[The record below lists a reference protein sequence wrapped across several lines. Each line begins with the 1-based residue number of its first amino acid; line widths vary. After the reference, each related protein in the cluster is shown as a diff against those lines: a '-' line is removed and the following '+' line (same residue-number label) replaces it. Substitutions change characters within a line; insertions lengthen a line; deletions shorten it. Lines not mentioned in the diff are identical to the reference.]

1 MNNSANTNFRPSRLP
16 RGRVLG
22 RTAAV
27 LAIATA
33 ALPGVALA
41 AAPKQSTFKY
51 NVPVKRMALAN
62 GSTVAVNGKVT
73 SPQANVK
80 NWWSA
85 NTIKSTVQKGVNN
98 GRQIPYT
105 ANGFRCVPVIK
116 GARTNFAC
124 SLRGADVPTIV
135 NFRYSIIY
143 RGDTASG

>member
-1 MNNSANTNFRPSRLP
+1 MNNSLNTNSRSFRLP
-16 RGRVLG
+16 RGRFVG
-22 RTAAV
+22 RSAAV
-27 LAIATA
+27 LAVAAVALPATA
-33 ALPGVALA
+33 MA
-41 AAPKQSTFKY
+41 ATPQQSTFKY
-51 NVPVKRMALAN
+51 NVPVKRMVLAS
-62 GSTVAVNGKVT
+62 GSHVAVNGKVT

-80 NWWSA
+80 EWWSA

-98 GRQIPYT
+98 ARQMPYT

>member
-1 MNNSANTNFRPSRLP
+1 MNNSPKTNPRSFHLP

-33 ALPGVALA
+33 ALPGAALA
-41 AAPKQSTFKY
+41 ATPKQHTFKY
-51 NVPVKRMALAN
+51 NVPVKRMALAS
-62 GSTVAVNGKVT
+62 GSTVAVNGTVT

-80 NWWSA
+80 DWWSA

-98 GRQIPYT
+98 GRQIPYS

-116 GARTNFAC
+116 GARTNF
-124 SLRGADVPTIV
+124 
-135 NFRYSIIY
+135 SIIY